1 MYRLNVITEVSLDY
15 DFGTGYVKTYDDFAE
30 SESFSLD
37 YVSDNDIISEIDID
51 YNDIA
56 DSLRDLTD
64 SYASYLQSRD
74 INFTSYENL
83 SNSEQLNVVFVFD
96 EKPSEYEL
104 HKLKQESE
112 GFFFDNEHFAGEFQG
127 TVYDVPGHQLDVDR
141 WEYDD
146 IECDVFY
153 NFLFD
158 TELEFIEVDELNS
171 IIKDITDEL

>member
-1 MYRLNVITEVSLDY
+1 MYRLNVFTEVSLELES
-15 DFGTGYVKTYDDFAE
+15 GTGNIKSYDDY
-30 SESFSLD
+30 SEPKSFPLD
-37 YVSDNDIISEIDID
+37 YFSDNDIISELDVD

-64 SYASYLQSRD
+64 SYASYLKSRGID
-74 INFTSYENL
+74 FTSYENL
-83 SNSEQLNVVFVFD
+83 STSEQLNVVFVFD

-112 GFFFDNEHFAGEFQG
+112 GYIFDNEHFAGEFVD
-127 TVYDVPGHQLDVDR
+127 TVYDVPGRQLDVDR

-146 IECDVFY
+146 IEYDVFY

-158 TELEFIEVDELNS
+158 TELEFVEVNELNEE
-171 IIKDITDEL
+171 INDITEEI